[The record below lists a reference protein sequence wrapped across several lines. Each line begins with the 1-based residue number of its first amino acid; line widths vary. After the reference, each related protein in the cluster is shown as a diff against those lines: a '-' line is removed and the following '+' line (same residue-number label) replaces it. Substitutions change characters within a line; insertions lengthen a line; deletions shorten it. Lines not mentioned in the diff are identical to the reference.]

1 MIRRARVAH
10 ALIAGA
16 IALSPVVATAADARR
31 DAILADYAA
40 KARAADPGFTA
51 FSAQRGETL
60 FRTTWTG
67 GDARTSSCTAC
78 HTDDPRR
85 PGRNAKTGR
94 AIDPVAVS
102 VNPIRF
108 TDKAEVE
115 KQFTRD
121 CKSVLGRECTPTEK
135 GDYVTFMAG
144 Q

>member
-1 MIRRARVAH
+1 MIGRARLAH
-10 ALIAGA
+10 AFVAGA
-16 IALSPVVATAADARR
+16 IALAPVVAFAADARR
-31 DAILADYAA
+31 DAMLADYAA

-51 FSAQRGETL
+51 FSAGRGETL
-60 FRTTWTG
+60 FRTRWTG

-85 PGRNAKTGR
+85 PGQNAKTGR

-102 VNPIRF
+102 ANPARF
-108 TDKAEVE
+108 TDRAEVE

-121 CKSVLGRECTPTEK
+121 CKSVLGRECTPVEK
-135 GDYVTFMAG
+135 GDYVTFMVG